1 MKRLVALA
9 AALLIL
15 LSTSLC
21 AYALDENYA
30 LDIKQWTEF
39 DGTRTELLNENGVN
53 GFAKYYVDEDNRT
66 VYVYINYF
74 CADYKA
80 EDNRVF
86 VFVSAQNSTRT
97 TSFCFDENGFY
108 GEENSDFKLVQNF
121 GEATEYGQEIVFAFQ
136 FKNKSDFTTN
146 QLKIYVTVNGANHG
160 ILDKSI
166 SLTPS
171 KTTKATTQK
180 TTKPKTTKQKTT
192 KESKK
197 TTKSS
202 NNKKTTKFTPPA
214 DADYLNDV
222 TTAPESTTA
231 AGEMESESIID
242 VPIPEEHK
250 TFPNH
255 TKVILAC
262 AATLALFG
270 SGLIV
275 KGIISSK
282 NKKSQAKAPEV
293 KNPKIDEQSKEIIDR
308 YIDDDYDIEE

>member
-21 AYALDENYA
+21 AYALYENYA
-30 LDIKQWTEF
+30 LDIMQWTEL

-53 GFAKYYVDEDNRT
+53 GFVKYYVDEDDRT

-74 CADYKA
+74 CTDYKA

-86 VFVSAQNSTRT
+86 IFVSAQNGART
-97 TSFCFDENGFY
+97 TSFTFDENGFF
-108 GEENSDFKLVQNF
+108 GEENSDFKLVQSF
-121 GEATEYGQEIVFAFQ
+121 GEATEYGQEITFAFQ

-214 DADYLNDV
+214 DADYINDV

-231 AGEMESESIID
+231 REMESESFVD

-262 AATLALFG
+262 AAGLALVG
-270 SGLIV
+270 SGLVV
-275 KGIISSK
+275 KGIISAK
-282 NKKSQAKAPEV
+282 NKKKAGGSPEV